1 MNLNTSTKQSRSDSA
16 SPCVWMQA
24 GVVTKKPC
32 SIDYECSA
40 CHFDRVMH
48 QVSEENRRLKEEGRL
63 PQGKR
68 GKIVSWREKLKVQT
82 PSRRPCVHYMKRRIE
97 FRICTNEYQ
106 CSNCDFDQFFDEQYS
121 VHAVVNPIDFLEIRG
136 FKLPQGYYFHPGHT
150 WAKLEQDETVRVGID
165 EFALRVLGPFDRIE
179 GPLMGKL
186 VKQGESAIVATRG
199 ELDAKILSPVSGVV
213 TSINPNLR
221 EEGRAAGQDPYA
233 NGWVMSVHAEDLR
246 RDLRNLMIK
255 EESGAFMGEEVDRLY
270 QVVEEVAGPLAAD
283 GGQLGNDIYG
293 NMPELGWDRLT
304 KLFLRT

>member
-1 MNLNTSTKQSRSDSA
+1 
-16 SPCVWMQA
+16 MQA

-32 SIDYECSA
+32 EIDYECSA

-48 QVSEENRRLKEEGRL
+48 QVAEENRRLKEEGQTLR
-63 PQGKR
+63 GKR
-68 GKIVSWREKLKVQT
+68 GKILSWREKLKAQP
-82 PSRRPCVHYMKRRIE
+82 PSRRPCVHHMKGRIE
-97 FRICTNEYQ
+97 FRICTHEYQ

-121 VHAVVNPIDFLEIRG
+121 VHAVVNPVDFLEIKG

-150 WAKLEQDETVRVGID
+150 WAKLEKDETVRVGLD

-186 VKQGESAIVATRG
+186 VRQGESAIMATRG

-213 TSINPNLR
+213 TAINPKLR
-221 EEGRAAGQDPYA
+221 EEGRAAGRDPYSG
-233 NGWVMSVHAEDLR
+233 GWVMSVHVEDLR

-255 EESGAFMGEEVDRLY
+255 EESGAFMGEEVNRLY
-270 QVVEEVAGPLAAD
+270 HVVEEVAGPLAAD